1 MNAGLHPGLPFATG
15 ALFAAVLAFAMPAP
29 ALAQAPD
36 HPEVS
41 AALDLYTAR
50 LFYSIARFRTTPPD
64 GITRYTEGVVQIRID
79 IDASGRLA
87 RQTLLRGS
95 GNDLLDRHAAN
106 ILQSAVPQTD
116 IPDGLRNKPFY
127 IAITIDFSS

>member
-1 MNAGLHPGLPFATG
+1 MHPGFPFATG
-15 ALFAAVLAFAMPAP
+15 ALFAAALAFAMPAP
-29 ALAQAPD
+29 ALAQAPAQ
-36 HPEVS
+36 PEVS

-50 LFYSIARFRTTPPD
+50 LFYSIAR
-64 GITRYTEGVVQIRID
+64 YTEGIVQIRID
-79 IDASGRLA
+79 LDASGRLA

-95 GNDLLDRHAAN
+95 GNALLDRHAAN

>member
-1 MNAGLHPGLPFATG
+1 MNAGVHAGFPFATG
-15 ALFAAVLAFAMPAP
+15 ALFAAALAFAMPAP
-29 ALAQAPD
+29 ALAQAPAQ
-36 HPEVS
+36 PEVS

-50 LFYSIARFRTTPPD
+50 LFYSIAR
-64 GITRYTEGVVQIRID
+64 YTEGIVQIRID
-79 IDASGRLA
+79 LDASGRLA

-95 GNDLLDRHAAN
+95 GNALLDRHAAN